1 MKERWRDGGKKEN
14 GMFMKARCEVEEE
27 GRDENEMEE

>member
-1 MKERWRDGGKKEN
+1 MEIKKEN